1 MRNNRNMKQI
11 FIFTSIAIFSLVIFG
26 FNTALAKTITLTF
39 ATNNPPAGLKG
50 DAEKIFIEELEKA
63 SNGQIKVKPFWAGS
77 LLNIKE
83 MLKGISDGIV
93 DMGYVNVAYYPK
105 KLTLNSGILL
115 VDQGPVNYQNK
126 INAFRRIYTEIP
138 ELKAEIE
145 KFNQKIV
152 YMYTM
157 SPVGWCFNK
166 PVKSIS
172 EINGLKVRTSSRW
185 AMNTLKDLGAAPV
198 SLPFRDLYVA
208 LQTNSIQGVVTNLDS
223 IHRAKLHEVAPHILT
238 TNKLWTPLAYFINI
252 NQKKWNKLSDEM
264 KDAFKKAAINAEMRF
279 SEKYTEWLNI
289 IESDMKKSGCTITA
303 ASPEDYSLWLNS
315 PAQEANIQAWIAS
328 VSKAGITN
336 AEVVFQGMK
345 RIAQEEINK
354 EK

>member
-1 MRNNRNMKQI
+1 MQGNKTMKK
-11 FIFTSIAIFSLVIFG
+11 SIVFALLAIFSLVALWS
-26 FNTALAKTITLTF
+26 NPLLAKEITLTF
-39 ATNNPPAGLKG
+39 ATNNPPTGLKG

-63 SNGQIKVKPFWAGS
+63 SNGKIKVKPFWAGS

-115 VDQGPVNYQNK
+115 VDQGPVSYTNK
-126 INAFRRIYTEIP
+126 INAFKRIYNEIP

-152 YMYTM
+152 YTYTM

-172 EINGLKVRTSSRW
+172 EIKGLKVRTSSRW
-185 AMNTLKDLGAAPV
+185 AMNTIKDLGAAPV
-198 SLPFRDLYVA
+198 SLPFRDLYVS

-223 IHRAKLHEVAPHILT
+223 IHRAKLHEVAPNILMT
-238 TNKLWTPLAYFINI
+238 DKLWAPIAYFITV
-252 NQKKWNKLSDEM
+252 NQKKWNKLPEEM
-264 KDAFKKAAINAEMRF
+264 KAAFQQAAINAEMRF
-279 SEKYTEWLNI
+279 SEKYAEWIEI
-289 IESDMKKSGCTITA
+289 IKTDMEKAGNTITV
-303 ASPEDYSLWLNS
+303 ASQNDYDLWLNS
-315 PAQEANIQAWIAS
+315 PAQQENVQAWIKA
-328 VSKAGITN
+328 VSKAGVSD
-336 AEVVFQGMK
+336 AGAVLQKMQK
-345 RIAQEEINK
+345 IAQEEIKK
-354 EK
+354 EN

>member
-1 MRNNRNMKQI
+1 MKKNKSMTHL
-11 FIFTSIAIFSLVIFG
+11 FLVASMTIFSLVIFG
-26 FNTALAKTITLTF
+26 SSAALAETVTLTF

-63 SNGQIKVKPFWAGS
+63 SNGQIEVKPFWAGS

-115 VDQGPVNYQNK
+115 VDQGPVSYQNK
-126 INAFRRIYTEIP
+126 ITAFKRIYTEIP
-138 ELKAEIE
+138 ELTAEIE

-166 PVKSIS
+166 PVNSIP
-172 EINGLKVRTSSRW
+172 EISGLKVRTSSRW
-185 AMNTLKDLGAAPV
+185 AMNTLKDLGAVPV
-198 SLPFRDLYVA
+198 SLPFGDLYVS

-223 IHRAKLHEVAPHILT
+223 IHRAKLHEVAPHIMT

-252 NQKKWNKLSDEM
+252 NQKKWDKLSDEM
-264 KDAFKKAAINAEMRF
+264 KAAFQKAAVNAEMRF
-279 SEKYTEWLNI
+279 SEKYAEWLKI
-289 IESDMKKSGCTITA
+289 IETDMQTAGCTITA
-303 ASPEDYSLWLNS
+303 ATADDYSLWLNS
-315 PAQEANIQAWIAS
+315 PAQEANIQAWIES
-328 VSKAGITN
+328 VSKAGISD
-336 AEVVFQGMK
+336 AAVVLQKMK
-345 RIAQEEINK
+345 AIVQEEINK